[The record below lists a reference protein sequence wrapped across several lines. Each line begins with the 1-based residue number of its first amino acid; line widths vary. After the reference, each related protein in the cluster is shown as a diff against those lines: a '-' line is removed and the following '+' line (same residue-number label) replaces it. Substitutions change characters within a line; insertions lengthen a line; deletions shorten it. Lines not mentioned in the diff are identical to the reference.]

1 MRTAPMVIHPSAIWQ
16 RLLSSFWF
24 IPSLVTLGAIA
35 SALLF
40 IELDERSSDAS
51 DLAFFIYGG
60 GPEGARAVLSALAG
74 SMITVV
80 SVTFSVTVVALT
92 VASQHFGPRLLSNFM
107 RDKAAQLVLGTFIGT
122 FAYCLVVLRTVR
134 GESDQI
140 SAFVPHLAV
149 TGALALALMSVAMLI
164 YYVHHVSASMQVSE
178 ITSSVAT
185 DLERSIK
192 RLYPERIGRDL
203 DHGRGAPPP
212 PPEAVAIEAAASGYV
227 QSVESDD
234 LLALATEC
242 HTVIWLDIRPGDFVT
257 RGGLVARVHP
267 APPDV
272 PSVTR
277 GLNDAIVLGADRSAH
292 QDAGYPV
299 QQLVEVALHA
309 LSPGINEPFT
319 AITCIDRL
327 GQGLCML
334 ARRDTPSALRADD
347 EGHLRVVTRPLTFE
361 GMLADAFDP
370 IRPYAAGDPT
380 VARHV
385 IDVFQRVARQAT
397 RDQDLDAIRRQGQL
411 MVEAATRELK
421 GDDETGR
428 IRQAAARLERA
439 LGGD

>member
-1 MRTAPMVIHPSAIWQ
+1 MAIHPSAIWQ
-16 RLLSSFWF
+16 RLLSTFWF

-35 SALLF
+35 CAFAF

-51 DLAFFIYGG
+51 DLAGFIYGG

-149 TGALALALMSVAMLI
+149 TGAMALALMSVAMLI

-178 ITSSVAT
+178 ITSGVAT
-185 DLERSIK
+185 DLERSIE
-192 RLYPERIGRDL
+192 RLYPERIGTDL
-203 DHGRGAPPP
+203 SAGRGAPPP
-212 PPEAVAIEAAASGYV
+212 PPDAIPIEAAASGYV
-227 QSVESDD
+227 QAVESDD
-234 LLALATEC
+234 LLALATDC
-242 HTVIWLDIRPGDFVT
+242 GTVIWLDVRPGDFVT
-257 RGGLVARVHP
+257 RGGQIARMHP
-267 APPDV
+267 PPSDV
-272 PSVTR
+272 PSAGR
-277 GLNDAIVLGADRSAH
+277 RLNDAIVLGADRSAH
-292 QDAGYPV
+292 QDAGFPV

-327 GQGLCML
+327 GQGLSLL
-334 ARRDTPSALRADD
+334 ARRHTPSALRADE
-347 EGHLRVVTRPLTFE
+347 EGRLRVVTTPLTFSDLL
-361 GMLADAFDP
+361 GDAFDP
-370 IRPYAAGDPT
+370 MRPYAAKDPT

-385 IDVFQRVARQAT
+385 IDVLTRVARQAT
-397 RDQDLDAIRRQGQL
+397 REEDLDAIRRQGRL
-411 MVEAATRELK
+411 MTDAAARELK
-421 GDDETGR
+421 GDDEIVGLR
-428 IRQAAARLERA
+428 ESAERLETVLRR
-439 LGGD
+439 G

>member
-1 MRTAPMVIHPSAIWQ
+1 MAIHPSAVWQ
-16 RLLSSFWF
+16 RLQSSFWF

-35 SALLF
+35 AALLF

-149 TGALALALMSVAMLI
+149 TGAMALAMMSVAMLI

-178 ITSSVAT
+178 ITASVAT
-185 DLERSIK
+185 DLQRSIE
-192 RLYPERIGRDL
+192 RLYPDRLGDDL
-203 DHGRGAPPP
+203 GQGRGAPPP
-212 PPEAVAIEAAASGYV
+212 PPEAVAIDAGASGYV
-227 QSVESDD
+227 QAVQADD
-234 LLALATEC
+234 LLELATEC
-242 HTVIWLDIRPGDFVT
+242 RTVIWLDVRPGDFVT
-257 RGGLVARVHP
+257 REGLIARVHP
-267 APPDV
+267 APADV
-272 PSVTR
+272 PSVAR
-277 GLNDAIVLGADRSAH
+277 RLNDAIVLGADRSAH
-292 QDAGYPV
+292 QDAGFPV

-327 GQGLCML
+327 GQGLALL

-347 EGHLRVVTRPLTFE
+347 EGRLRVVTTPLTFSDLI
-361 GMLADAFDP
+361 GDAFDP
-370 IRPYAAGDPT
+370 MRPYAAKDPT

-385 IDVFQRVARQAT
+385 IDVLGRVARQAS
-397 RDQDLDAIRRQGQL
+397 RQEDLDAIRHQGQL
-411 MVEAATRELK
+411 MVDAATRELK
-421 GDDETGR
+421 GDDELASV
-428 IRQAAARLERA
+428 RQAAARLESA
-439 LGGD
+439 LGRV

>member
-1 MRTAPMVIHPSAIWQ
+1 MALHPSAVWQ
-16 RLLSSFWF
+16 RLQSSFWF

-35 SALLF
+35 AALLF
-40 IELDERSSDAS
+40 IELDQRSSDAS
-51 DLAFFIYGG
+51 DLAGFIYGG

-149 TGALALALMSVAMLI
+149 TGAMALAMLSVAMLI

-178 ITSSVAT
+178 ITASVAT
-185 DLERSIK
+185 DLERSIE
-192 RLYPERIGRDL
+192 RLYPDKLGEDL
-203 DHGRGAPPP
+203 GQGRGAPPP
-212 PPEAVAIEAAASGYV
+212 PPEAVAIGAGASGYV
-227 QSVESDD
+227 QAVQADD

-242 HTVIWLDIRPGDFVT
+242 RTVIWLDVRPGDFVT
-257 RGGLVARVHP
+257 REGLIARVHP
-267 APPDV
+267 APADV
-272 PSVTR
+272 PSVAR
-277 GLNDAIVLGADRSAH
+277 RLNEAIVLGADRSAH
-292 QDAGYPV
+292 QDSGFPV

-327 GQGLCML
+327 GQGLALL
-334 ARRDTPSALRADD
+334 ARRQTPSALRADD
-347 EGHLRVVTRPLTFE
+347 EGRLRVVTTPLTFSDLV
-361 GMLADAFDP
+361 GDAFDP
-370 IRPYAAGDPT
+370 MRPYAAKDPT

-385 IDVFQRVARQAT
+385 IDVLGRVARQT
-397 RDQDLDAIRRQGQL
+397 TRQRDQEAIRRQGQL
-411 MVEAATRELK
+411 MVDAATRELK
-421 GDDETGR
+421 GDDE
-428 IRQAAARLERA
+428 IASVRQAAARLESA
-439 LGGD
+439 LGRV